1 MPEIISVRASQ
12 RMAAA
17 MSAEEPSKLEALSSC
32 QECGAEAAWGI
43 VEENVAYCEEHAP
56 WVDRDLAAQ
65 VNRAVEPVALA
76 AWLQQRPPTWRAKQE
91 TFGKEWTAENREE
104 LESWL
109 RENRGD
115 PVLVPYLEDAI
126 GREDLRVDPPEV
138 RTINYRPVTH
148 LASWTER
155 FNNMLTWW
163 SVDDEGAEKD
173 KVLEVLHK
181 ALELEELAAMGP
193 AEAILAKGR
202 ESEVM
207 PPEVMEAAMAA
218 YREVERRSTR
228 KGLLRRLLG
237 GG

>member
-1 MPEIISVRASQ
+1 
-12 RMAAA
+12 MAGA
-17 MSAEEPSKLEALSSC
+17 MGAEERSKLEALRSC

-43 VEENVAYCEEHAP
+43 VEEKVAYCEEHAP
-56 WVDRDLAAQ
+56 WVDRDLAAE
-65 VNRAVEPVALA
+65 VNRAVEPVGLA
-76 AWLQQRPPTWRAKQE
+76 HWLKQRPPTWRAMQE

-126 GREDLRVDPPEV
+126 GRKDLRVDPPEV
-138 RTINYRPVTH
+138 RTIDYRPVTH
-148 LASWTER
+148 LGSWTER
-155 FNNMLTWW
+155 FNDMLTWW
-163 SVDDEGAEKD
+163 SFDDEGAGRD

-181 ALELEELAAMGP
+181 ALELEELAARGP
-193 AEAILAKGR
+193 AEAMLAKGR

-207 PPEVMEAAMAA
+207 PPEIMEAATAA
-218 YREVERRSTR
+218 LREVEQRNRR

-237 GG
+237 GGK